1 MTYRIGE
8 KPERAYDQA
17 TKPQVVSAVE
27 QAANLAVVR
36 QYFHL
41 FDCSEEANL
50 ANEKYIAPH
59 ARIWSDSRPSDNPVI
74 WDAKEVYFGPAG
86 MKTVGDAYAHHGF
99 TYSMVIHAVH
109 VSGPV
114 VVLARTDI
122 RRQDGRPDKPI
133 PAVGILA
140 VRDGK
145 IIQWS
150 DWYR

>member
-1 MTYRIGE
+1 MAYGIGA

-17 TKPQVVSAVE
+17 TWPQAVSPNE
-27 QAANLAVVR
+27 QADNVAVVR
-36 QYFHL
+36 AYFHL
-41 FDCSEEANL
+41 FDCSEEANE
-50 ANEKYIAPH
+50 ANDKYIAPH

-74 WDAKEVYFGPAG
+74 WDAKEVYFGPDG
-86 MKTVGDAYAHHGF
+86 MKTVGDAYAHHGYS
-99 TYSMVIHAVH
+99 YSMVIHAIH
-109 VSGPV
+109 ASGPV
-114 VVLARTDI
+114 VILARTDI
-122 RRQDGRPDKPI
+122 RREDGQPDKPI